1 MRVGEL
7 TRLNI
12 SDMNFQERSCIVLG
26 KGNGE
31 REVYFSA
38 KSKMYIEKY
47 LETRTDDNEALFV
60 SLIKPYNRLGIYNI
74 KLTKNIDIVIILLY
88 NTNNSFQKDARCLV
102 LNNIENLKD
111 LIIYQSQNNENISV
125 EVLYN
130 EEDFWLTQKSMSKLF
145 NVAENNITYHLQNI
159 FKTKE
164 LDQDSV
170 TQKIRVTAS
179 DGKKY
184 NTNFYSLDAIIAV
197 GYRVNS
203 KEATDFRI
211 WATKTLKEYIKKGF
225 IVNSEMLKNGP
236 KFGKDYFDELLV
248 KIKEIRA
255 SERRFYQ
262 KITDIY
268 KECSYDYDKNSE
280 TTQEFYKNV
289 QNKLHFAITGM
300 TAPEIIYNRVDSKKD
315 NMGLTTWKNAP
326 DGKILETDVT
336 IAKNYL
342 SQEEIIELNNLVSM
356 YLDYAERQ
364 VKLGKIISM
373 QEWKE
378 KLEVFLKINEY
389 NILKDNGKIKREI
402 ADKLALDE
410 YKKYRIIQDKNYIS
424 DFDELVT
431 ETKNLNSN

>member
-1 MRVGEL
+1 M
-7 TRLNI
+7 
-12 SDMNFQERSCIVLG
+12 
-26 KGNGE
+26 
-31 REVYFSA
+31 
-38 KSKMYIEKY
+38 
-47 LETRTDDNEALFV
+47 
-60 SLIKPYNRLGIYNI
+60 
-74 KLTKNIDIVIILLY
+74 
-88 NTNNSFQKDARCLV
+88 
-102 LNNIENLKD
+102 NNIENLKD
-111 LIIYQSQNNENISV
+111 LIIYQSKNNENISV

-130 EEDFWLTQKSMSKLF
+130 EEDFWLTQKSMSELF
-145 NVAENNITYHLQNI
+145 GVEVNTINYHLKEI
-159 FKTKE
+159 FKTEE
-164 LDQDSV
+164 LQEESV
-170 TQKIRVTAS
+170 IRKIRITAN

-225 IVNSEMLKNGP
+225 VVNSEFLKNGP

-268 KECSYDYDKNSE
+268 KECSFDYDKNSE
-280 TTQEFYKNV
+280 TTKEFYKNV

-300 TAPEIIYNRVDSKKD
+300 TAPEIIYNRVDSKKE

-342 SQEEIIELNNLVSM
+342 SQEEITELNNLVSM

-378 KLEVFLKINEY
+378 KLEIFLKINEY

-410 YKKYRIIQDKNYIS
+410 YKKYRVIQDKNYIS

-431 ETKNLNSN
+431 EIKSLNNI

>member
-1 MRVGEL
+1 M
-7 TRLNI
+7 
-12 SDMNFQERSCIVLG
+12 
-26 KGNGE
+26 
-31 REVYFSA
+31 
-38 KSKMYIEKY
+38 
-47 LETRTDDNEALFV
+47 
-60 SLIKPYNRLGIYNI
+60 
-74 KLTKNIDIVIILLY
+74 
-88 NTNNSFQKDARCLV
+88 
-102 LNNIENLKD
+102 NNIENLKD

-164 LDQDSV
+164 LEQDSV

-225 IVNSEMLKNGP
+225 VVNSEMLKNGP

-268 KECSYDYDKNSE
+268 KECSFDYDKNSE
-280 TTQEFYKNV
+280 ITQEFYKNV

-300 TAPEIIYNRVDSKKD
+300 TAPEIIYNRVDSKKE

-326 DGKILETDVT
+326 EGKILETDVT

-342 SQEEIIELNNLVSM
+342 SQEEITELNNLVSM
-356 YLDYAERQ
+356 YIDYAERQ

-378 KLEVFLKINEY
+378 KLEVFLKINE
-389 NILKDNGKIKREI
+389 
-402 ADKLALDE
+402 
-410 YKKYRIIQDKNYIS
+410 
-424 DFDELVT
+424 
-431 ETKNLNSN
+431 

>member
-1 MRVGEL
+1 M
-7 TRLNI
+7 
-12 SDMNFQERSCIVLG
+12 
-26 KGNGE
+26 
-31 REVYFSA
+31 
-38 KSKMYIEKY
+38 
-47 LETRTDDNEALFV
+47 
-60 SLIKPYNRLGIYNI
+60 
-74 KLTKNIDIVIILLY
+74 
-88 NTNNSFQKDARCLV
+88 
-102 LNNIENLKD
+102 
-111 LIIYQSQNNENISV
+111 
-125 EVLYN
+125 EVLYD

-159 FKTKE
+159 FKTGE
-164 LDQDSV
+164 LEQEAV
-170 TQKIRVTAS
+170 TQKMRVTAL

-225 IVNSEMLKNGP
+225 VVNSEMLKNGP

-268 KECSYDYDKNSE
+268 KECSFDYDKTSE

-289 QNKLHFAITGM
+289 QNKFHFAITGM
-300 TAPEIIYNRVDSKKD
+300 TAPEIIYNRVDSKKE

-342 SQEEIIELNNLVSM
+342 SQEEITELNNLVSM

-373 QEWKE
+373 KEWKE

-410 YKKYRIIQDKNYIS
+410 YKKYRVIQDQNYIS
-424 DFDELVT
+424 DFDELVI
-431 ETKNLNSN
+431 ETKKLNNK

>member
-1 MRVGEL
+1 M
-7 TRLNI
+7 
-12 SDMNFQERSCIVLG
+12 Q
-26 KGNGE
+26 
-31 REVYFSA
+31 
-38 KSKMYIEKY
+38 
-47 LETRTDDNEALFV
+47 
-60 SLIKPYNRLGIYNI
+60 
-74 KLTKNIDIVIILLY
+74 ID
-88 NTNNSFQKDARCLV
+88 K
-102 LNNIENLKD
+102 LKD
-111 LIIYQSQNNENISV
+111 LILYQSENTNKSI
-125 EVLYN
+125 EVLYDN
-130 EEDFWLTQKSMSKLF
+130 EDFWLTQKTMGELF
-145 NVAENNITYHLQNI
+145 NVSGNNITYHLQNI
-159 FKTKE
+159 FKSGE
-164 LDQDSV
+164 LKKDSV

-179 DGKKY
+179 DGKNY
-184 NTNFYSLDAIIAV
+184 NTTFYSLDAIIAV

-211 WATKTLKEYIKKGF
+211 WATNTLKEYIKKGF
-225 IVNSEMLKNGP
+225 VLNTEFLKNGP

-280 TTQEFYKNV
+280 TTKEFYKNV

-315 NMGLTTWKNAP
+315 YMGLKTWKNAP
-326 DGKILETDVT
+326 NGKILETDVV

-342 SQEEIIELNNLVSM
+342 SEEEIKELNNLVSM
-356 YLDYAERQ
+356 YLDFAERQ
-364 VKLGKIISM
+364 VKLGHIISM

-378 KLEVFLKINEY
+378 KFEIFLNLNEY

-410 YKKYRIIQDKNYIS
+410 YEKYRVVQDQRYIS
-424 DFDELVT
+424 DFDELVL
-431 ETKNLNSN
+431 ETKNIDLQE

>member
-1 MRVGEL
+1 M
-7 TRLNI
+7 
-12 SDMNFQERSCIVLG
+12 Q
-26 KGNGE
+26 
-31 REVYFSA
+31 
-38 KSKMYIEKY
+38 
-47 LETRTDDNEALFV
+47 
-60 SLIKPYNRLGIYNI
+60 
-74 KLTKNIDIVIILLY
+74 ID
-88 NTNNSFQKDARCLV
+88 K
-102 LNNIENLKD
+102 LKD
-111 LIIYQSQNNENISV
+111 LILYQSENTNKSI
-125 EVLYN
+125 EVLYDN
-130 EEDFWLTQKSMSKLF
+130 DDFWLTQKTMGELF

-159 FKTKE
+159 FKSGE
-164 LDQDSV
+164 LNKDSV

-179 DGKKY
+179 DGKNY
-184 NTNFYSLDAIIAV
+184 NTTFYSLDAIIAV

-211 WATKTLKEYIKKGF
+211 WATNTLKEYIKKGF
-225 IVNSEMLKNGP
+225 VLNTEFLKNGP

-280 TTQEFYKNV
+280 TTKEFYKNV

-315 NMGLTTWKNAP
+315 YMGLKTWKNAP
-326 DGKILETDVT
+326 NGKILETDVV

-342 SQEEIIELNNLVSM
+342 SEEEIKELNNLVSM
-356 YLDYAERQ
+356 YLDFAERQ
-364 VKLGKIISM
+364 VKLGHIISM

-378 KLEVFLKINEY
+378 KLEMFLNLNEY

-402 ADKLALDE
+402 AAKLALDE
-410 YKKYRIIQDKNYIS
+410 YEKYRVVQDQRYIS
-424 DFDELVT
+424 DFDELVL
-431 ETKNLNSN
+431 ETKNIDSQE

>member
-1 MRVGEL
+1 M
-7 TRLNI
+7 
-12 SDMNFQERSCIVLG
+12 
-26 KGNGE
+26 
-31 REVYFSA
+31 
-38 KSKMYIEKY
+38 
-47 LETRTDDNEALFV
+47 
-60 SLIKPYNRLGIYNI
+60 
-74 KLTKNIDIVIILLY
+74 
-88 NTNNSFQKDARCLV
+88 
-102 LNNIENLKD
+102 NNIENLKD

-159 FKTKE
+159 FKTEE
-164 LDQDSV
+164 LEQEAV

-225 IVNSEMLKNGP
+225 VVNSEMLKNGP

-268 KECSYDYDKNSE
+268 KEFSFDYDKTSE

-300 TAPEIIYNRVDSKKD
+300 TAPEIIYNRVDSKKE
-315 NMGLTTWKNAP
+315 NMGLTNWKNAP

-342 SQEEIIELNNLVSM
+342 SQEEITELNNLVSM

-373 QEWKE
+373 KEWKE

-410 YKKYRIIQDKNYIS
+410 YKKYRVIQDKNYIS
-424 DFDELVT
+424 DFDELVI
-431 ETKNLNSN
+431 ETKNLKNT

>member
-1 MRVGEL
+1 MKI
-7 TRLNI
+7 N
-12 SDMNFQERSCIVLG
+12 Q
-26 KGNGE
+26 
-31 REVYFSA
+31 
-38 KSKMYIEKY
+38 
-47 LETRTDDNEALFV
+47 
-60 SLIKPYNRLGIYNI
+60 
-74 KLTKNIDIVIILLY
+74 
-88 NTNNSFQKDARCLV
+88 
-102 LNNIENLKD
+102 LKD
-111 LIIYQSQNNENISV
+111 LILYQSENHNVQI
-125 EVLYN
+125 EVLYEN
-130 EEDFWLTQKSMSKLF
+130 EDFWLTQKTMAELF

-159 FKTKE
+159 FKSGE
-164 LDQDSV
+164 LNKDSV

-203 KEATDFRI
+203 KEATAFRI
-211 WATKTLKEYIKKGF
+211 WATNTLKEYIKKGY
-225 IVNSEMLKNGP
+225 VLNTELLKNGP

-268 KECSYDYDKNSE
+268 KECSYDYDKNSDI
-280 TTQEFYKNV
+280 TKEFYKNV
-289 QNKLHFAITGM
+289 QNKLHYAITGM

-315 NMGLTTWKNAP
+315 YMGLKTWKNAP

-342 SQEEIIELNNLVSM
+342 SEEELKELNNLVSM
-356 YLDYAERQ
+356 YLDFAERQ
-364 VKLGKIISM
+364 VKLGHIISM
-373 QEWKE
+373 QEWKD
-378 KLEVFLKINEY
+378 KLEMFLNLNEY

-410 YKKYRIIQDKNYIS
+410 YEKYRVVQDKKYIC
-424 DFDELVT
+424 DFDELILK
-431 ETKNLNSN
+431 TKNIESKE

>member
-1 MRVGEL
+1 M
-7 TRLNI
+7 
-12 SDMNFQERSCIVLG
+12 
-26 KGNGE
+26 
-31 REVYFSA
+31 
-38 KSKMYIEKY
+38 
-47 LETRTDDNEALFV
+47 
-60 SLIKPYNRLGIYNI
+60 
-74 KLTKNIDIVIILLY
+74 
-88 NTNNSFQKDARCLV
+88 
-102 LNNIENLKD
+102 NNIENLKD

-130 EEDFWLTQKSMSKLF
+130 EEDFLLTQKSMAELF
-145 NVAENNITYHLQNI
+145 GIEVNTINYHLKEI

-164 LDQDSV
+164 LQEESV
-170 TQKIRVTAS
+170 IRKIRITAN

-225 IVNSEMLKNGP
+225 VVNSELLKNGP

-268 KECSYDYDKNSE
+268 KECSFDYDKDSE
-280 TTQEFYKNV
+280 ITQEFYKNV

-300 TAPEIIYNRVDSKKD
+300 TASEIIYNRANSKKE

-326 DGKILETDVT
+326 YGKILETDVT

-342 SQEEIIELNNLVSM
+342 SQEEITELNNLVSM

-373 QEWKE
+373 KEWKD

-410 YKKYRIIQDKNYIS
+410 YKKYRVIQDKNYIS

-431 ETKNLNSN
+431 ETKKLNNI